1 MQNLQ
6 ARLNLTQN
14 LSVKSAKIV
23 AKFRREPAS
32 RAAKIKISFKISP
45 FPPSVSLDQ
54 YAVVTLRSYIAP
66 VNLLKINRKR
76 GAPVSASAA
85 INLLRR

>member
-1 MQNLQ
+1 M
-6 ARLNLTQN
+6 NLTQN
-14 LSVKSAKIV
+14 LSVKPAQIAAGFRRKPANRAVKS
-23 AKFRREPAS
+23 KFR
-32 RAAKIKISFKISP
+32 FKISP

-76 GAPVSASAA
+76 GAPVSASAD